1 MAKICMASI
10 KTKWQYLSISI
21 NYKQTFKEIRQKELK
36 EFQLQMEIITIF
48 FLINLWVKGHLQ
60 KFIKD
65 NFFLR
70 IPICLTMNMLLKWCK
85 ERILKNLERKDLEI

>member
-1 MAKICMASI
+1 
-10 KTKWQYLSISI
+10 
-21 NYKQTFKEIRQKELK
+21 
-36 EFQLQMEIITIF
+36 
-48 FLINLWVKGHLQ
+48 LQ

-70 IPICLTMNMLLKWCK
+70 IPICLAMNMLLKWCK